1 MIPDIIKEFINDVN
15 NYYDDSIN
23 DWENYKLN
31 PTRQSLQSYKLKYT
45 HIKKRLGKNTKL
57 ETIKSSKI
65 SIIGFLKFSEKRSS
79 DKRKYTDEEK
89 NIIFEYHINKIKGIY
104 KHAQALKTG
113 YCNLK
118 IMSAFSKN
126 SLTFAITKNP
136 HWKQINSGFSVS

>member
-57 ETIKSSKI
+57 ETI
-65 SIIGFLKFSEKRSS
+65 
-79 DKRKYTDEEK
+79 
-89 NIIFEYHINKIKGIY
+89 N
-104 KHAQALKTG
+104 
-113 YCNLK
+113 
-118 IMSAFSKN
+118 
-126 SLTFAITKNP
+126 
-136 HWKQINSGFSVS
+136 